1 MIVFARNLVV
11 KDFWLKLFSLALAIL
26 IWITVYLSTNGETS
40 NSPLLA
46 LIGRPP
52 DQTVLKVPVRLPTG
66 AAQQFSSDPADVK
79 VTLRGAP
86 QDLKALRTQ
95 DIQAVVDVTG
105 VESANGLVRPVE
117 IILPKGIS
125 YTRLEPETVEVKFF
139 RKTE

>member
-52 DQTVLKVPVRLPTG
+52 DETVLTVPVHLPTG
-66 AAQQFSSDPADVK
+66 TAQQFTSDPVDIK
-79 VTLRGAP
+79 LTLRGAP
-86 QDLKALRTQ
+86 QALKALQTQ
-95 DIQAVVDVTG
+95 DVQAVVDVTG

-125 YTRLEPETVEVKFF
+125 YTRLEPETVEVKFS